1 MFNKL
6 SIVNDCLG
14 LTGNALC
21 NAEEDGSDEWRVASI
36 AYEAAILDLLAAHDW
51 KFATAI
57 QHMTRLGFTHCFI
70 VTFKDAKARDEYLP
84 HPVHEEFK
92 KLALPR
98 VEKVLVVRRTG
109 QDVDWKI
116 VGNKV
121 LVSAGDAPNGEVTAK
136 IVLQPLPEQL
146 HPLFVKALRSFV
158 RAGIFGGL
166 NEDHGE
172 ARREREEGEA
182 YIQQA
187 KTKSDQEQRARP
199 VYRSTWLR
207 TRSTRKAPMPW

>member
-1 MFNKL
+1 LICPAFGGTFRGMFNKL

-57 QHMTRLGFTHCFI
+57 QHMTRLGDSPDTEYQ
-70 VTFKDAKARDEYLP
+70 DEYAKPANSLSLIW
-84 HPVHEEFK
+84 V
-92 KLALPR
+92 R
-98 VEKVLVVRRTG
+98 VYG